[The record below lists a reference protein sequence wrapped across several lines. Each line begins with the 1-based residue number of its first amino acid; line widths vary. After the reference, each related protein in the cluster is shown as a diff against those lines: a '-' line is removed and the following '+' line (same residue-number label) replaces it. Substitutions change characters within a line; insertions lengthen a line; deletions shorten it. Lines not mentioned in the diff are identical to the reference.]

1 MTEQSIEQRADNVP
15 VPRITVEAFCLNADL
30 VQSIELAAQ
39 DRLMARARMSVNPG
53 GISAAAEAFEERP
66 SPPLVI
72 VEALD
77 GADVLLSQL
86 DRLAEV
92 CDAGTKVMVI
102 GHENDIALYRE
113 LMRRGVSEY
122 AVAPLAPREIIAA
135 IAAIYTDAGA
145 DKLGQV
151 HAFIGAKG
159 GAGSSTVAHN
169 VAWTIGQRLGAD
181 VVVADLDLAF
191 GTAALGFNLEP
202 AQGIAEAIQ
211 DIGRLDRV
219 LLERLLARYDDHV
232 SVLAAPAR
240 LDRPLEPD
248 PASIEALVEVAKASV
263 PITVLDLP
271 PLWTSWGQRA
281 LALADQVV
289 ITAEPDLASLRNT
302 KNIVGSLRQSR
313 PNDPPP
319 RLVLNQ
325 VGMQKRPEIKPRDF
339 AEATGIEP
347 TAVIPFEAGLFGT
360 AANNGQ
366 MIAQVSARSFAAE
379 VFAQTASAIT
389 GRKEERRRK
398 GGFGLGGLVRRLR
411 KG

>member
-1 MTEQSIEQRADNVP
+1 MTEQTIEQRAGTVP
-15 VPRITVEAFCLNADL
+15 VPRIQVEAFCLNPDL
-30 VQSIELAAQ
+30 ARAIEVAAQ
-39 DRLMARARMSVNPG
+39 DRLMANARMSVTPG
-53 GISAAAEAFEERP
+53 GVSAAAETFKERP

-102 GHENDIALYRE
+102 GHENDVTLYRE

-135 IAAIYTDAGA
+135 IAGIYSDERA

-151 HAFIGAKG
+151 YAFIGAKG
-159 GAGSSTVAHN
+159 GTGSSTVAHN
-169 VAWTIGQRLGAD
+169 VAWTIGRRLGAD
-181 VVVADLDLAF
+181 VVIVDLDLAF
-191 GTAALGFNLEP
+191 GTAGLDFNLEP

-211 DIGRLDRV
+211 DVGRLDRV
-219 LLERLLARYDDHV
+219 LLDRLLAKYDDHV

-240 LDRPLEPD
+240 LDRLNEPD
-248 PASIEALVEVAKASV
+248 PASIEALVEVAKSSV
-263 PITVLDLP
+263 PFTVLDLP
-271 PLWTSWGQRA
+271 HLWASWRQRA

-289 ITAEPDLASLRNT
+289 ITAEPDLASLRNV
-302 KNIVGSLRQSR
+302 KNMVGALRQSR

-319 RLVLNQ
+319 RLILNQ
-325 VGMQKRPEIKPRDF
+325 VGMPKRPEIKPRDF
-339 AEATGIEP
+339 AEAIGIEP
-347 TAVIPFEAGLFGT
+347 TTVIPFEAGLFGT

-366 MIAQVSARSFAAE
+366 MIAQASARSPTAEMFARAA
-379 VFAQTASAIT
+379 FAIT
-389 GRKEERRRK
+389 GHSGEKRHKR
-398 GGFGLGGLVRRLR
+398 GFGFGSLVAKLR